1 MKIAGHHSPSHIIQA
16 MKRAVTIE
24 NLIQREDFTSDMRRM
39 KSSFFDT
46 GDDVGWLSVFVISIE
61 SQIKNFHKSRHFLSR
76 LQLLPLWIVTV
87 CIYFVVLANALTLS
101 RVISQNK
108 DKNEQTMDTAIITWF
123 SVLTLVCVFV
133 MIKMFLSI
141 RQRHTDLTTVRSHT
155 HLHPAYRHIVERSNE
170 SEMLFIPGDSVNGRR
185 FDNDYNADDN
195 F

>member
-1 MKIAGHHSPSHIIQA
+1 
-16 MKRAVTIE
+16 
-24 NLIQREDFTSDMRRM
+24 
-39 KSSFFDT
+39 
-46 GDDVGWLSVFVISIE
+46 
-61 SQIKNFHKSRHFLSR
+61 
-76 LQLLPLWIVTV
+76 
-87 CIYFVVLANALTLS
+87 
-101 RVISQNK
+101 
-108 DKNEQTMDTAIITWF
+108 MDTAIITWF

-155 HLHPAYRHIVERSNE
+155 RLHPAYRHIVERSNE